1 MGSAD
6 VESSDDGWIPEM
18 IVAAGPESDNEEHQQ
33 YLAKW
38 FGFAQGEN
46 S

>member
-6 VESSDDGWIPEM
+6 VESSDDGWIPER
-18 IVAAGPESDNEEHQQ
+18 IVAAGPEGDNEEHHQ
-33 YLAKW
+33 YLVKW